1 MTSILIRGCRLR
13 HLDGL
18 YDVLIED
25 GKIANVSKRIHGGAE
40 EVVDA
45 EGRLLSPAFI
55 DMHFHLDSV
64 LTLGDPRFNES
75 GTLIEGIEIWAEKK
89 RNITVEDVKERALRA
104 VKMMA
109 SYGTTRLRTHADIT
123 EPRLITLRGL
133 LDVKKKAESIMDI
146 QVTAFPQDGILT
158 ESSNIELL
166 EKSIELGADNVGMIP
181 HYELTRE
188 DGVKSIKLAFDLAQK
203 YNKDVDGHIDE
214 TDDEQSRFLEVVAA
228 EAIRR
233 GYEGRV
239 TAGHATA
246 MHSYND
252 SYTYKLYRILRRAGL
267 TVVANPLINIH
278 LQGRFDAYPKRRGIT
293 RIKELLKHGV
303 NVALGHDCLR
313 DPWYPLGRG
322 DMLQVLFMAVHV
334 GHLMGY
340 KELIDSFDLITVNSA
355 KALRIEQEY
364 GLEKGKRADLV
375 LLDARD
381 ELEALALQRPPII
394 VIKNGQ
400 IIVRR
405 TSEKAELYIN
415 GKREVLEF
423 I

>member
-1 MTSILIRGCRLR
+1 MSILIRGARLR
-13 HLDGL
+13 RLDGL

-25 GKIANVSKRIHGGAE
+25 GKIAEVSTSIKRGADE
-40 EVVDA
+40 IIDA
-45 EGRLLSPAFI
+45 GGRLLTPSFS
-55 DMHFHLDSV
+55 DMHFHLDSA
-64 LTLGDPRFNES
+64 LTLGDPRYNES

-89 RNITVEDVKERALRA
+89 RGITVEDVKNRAIRA
-104 VKMMA
+104 VKMMV

-123 EPRLITLRGL
+123 EPRLATLKGL
-133 LDVKKKAESIMDI
+133 LEVKKEMKPLIDI

-158 ESSNIELL
+158 EPGNAELL
-166 EKSIELGADNVGMIP
+166 EKAVEMGADNVGIIP

-188 DGVKSIKLAFDLAQK
+188 DGVKSISVAFDIAQK
-203 YNKDVDGHIDE
+203 YGRDVDGHVDE

-252 SYTYKLYRILRRAGL
+252 AYAYKLYRILRRAGV
-267 TVVANPLINIH
+267 TVIANPLINIH
-278 LQGRFDAYPKRRGIT
+278 LQGRFDTYPKRRGMT

-303 NVALGHDCLR
+303 NVALGHDCIR

-322 DMLQVLFMAVHV
+322 GMVQALFMAVHV

-340 KELIDSFDLITVNSA
+340 QELRDSFDLITVNA
-355 KALRIEQEY
+355 ARALRIESEY
-364 GLEKGKRADLV
+364 GVERGKRADLV

-381 ELEALALQRPPII
+381 ELEALALQRPPLL
-394 VIKNGQ
+394 VIKEGR

-405 TSEKAELYIN
+405 SNAEAEIVVD
-415 GKREVLEF
+415 GKKERLEF
-423 I
+423 V

>member
-1 MTSILIRGCRLR
+1 MSILIRGARLR
-13 HLDGL
+13 RLDGL

-25 GKIANVSKRIHGGAE
+25 GKIAEVSTSIKRGADE
-40 EVVDA
+40 TIDA
-45 EGRLLSPAFI
+45 GGRLLTPSFS
-55 DMHFHLDSV
+55 DMHFHLDSA
-64 LTLGDPRFNES
+64 LTLGDPRYNES

-89 RNITVEDVKERALRA
+89 RGITVEDVKNRAIRA
-104 VKMMA
+104 VKMMV

-123 EPRLITLRGL
+123 EPRLATLKGL
-133 LDVKKKAESIMDI
+133 LEVKKEMKPLIDI

-158 ESSNIELL
+158 EPGNAELL
-166 EKSIELGADNVGMIP
+166 EKAVEMGADNVGIIP

-188 DGVKSIKLAFDLAQK
+188 DGVKSISVAFDIAQK
-203 YNKDVDGHIDE
+203 YGRDVDGHVDE

-252 SYTYKLYRILRRAGL
+252 AYAYKLYRILRRAGV
-267 TVVANPLINIH
+267 TVIANPLINIH
-278 LQGRFDAYPKRRGIT
+278 LQGRFDTYPKRRGMT

-303 NVALGHDCLR
+303 NVALGHDCIR

-322 DMLQVLFMAVHV
+322 DMVQALFMAVHV

-340 KELIDSFDLITVNSA
+340 QELRDSFDLITVNA
-355 KALRIEQEY
+355 ARALRIESEY
-364 GLEKGKRADLV
+364 GVERGKRADLV

-381 ELEALALQRPPII
+381 ELEALALQRPPLL
-394 VIKNGQ
+394 VIKEGR

-405 TSEKAELYIN
+405 SNAEAEIVVD
-415 GKREVLEF
+415 GKKERLEF
-423 I
+423 V

>member
-1 MTSILIRGCRLR
+1 MSILIRGARLR
-13 HLDGL
+13 RLDGL

-25 GKIANVSKRIHGGAE
+25 GRIAEVSTSVKRSADEII
-40 EVVDA
+40 DA
-45 EGRLLSPAFI
+45 GGRLLTPSFT
-55 DMHFHLDSV
+55 DMHFHLDSA
-64 LTLGDPRFNES
+64 LTLGDPRYNES

-89 RNITVEDVKERALRA
+89 RGITVEDVKNRA
-104 VKMMA
+104 VKTVKMMV

-123 EPRLITLRGL
+123 EPKLATLRGL
-133 LDVKKKAESIMDI
+133 LEVKKEMKPLIDI

-158 ESSNIELL
+158 EPGNVELL
-166 EKSIELGADNVGMIP
+166 EKAVEMGADNVGIIP

-188 DGVKSIKLAFDLAQK
+188 DGVKSISVAFDIAQK
-203 YNKDVDGHIDE
+203 HGRDVDGHVDE

-252 SYTYKLYRILRRAGL
+252 AYAYKLYRILRRAGV
-267 TVVANPLINIH
+267 TVIANPLVNIH
-278 LQGRFDAYPKRRGIT
+278 LQGRFDTYPKRRGMT

-303 NVALGHDCLR
+303 NVALGHDCIR

-322 DMLQVLFMAVHV
+322 DMIQALFMAVHV

-340 KELIDSFDLITVNSA
+340 QELRDSFDMITVNAA
-355 KALRIEQEY
+355 KALRIEHEY
-364 GLEKGKRADLV
+364 GVERGKRADLV

-381 ELEALALQRPPII
+381 ELEALTLQRPPLL
-394 VIKNGQ
+394 VIKEGRV
-400 IIVRR
+400 IVRR
-405 TSEKAELYIN
+405 TNAEAELIID
-415 GKREVLEF
+415 GKKERLEF
-423 I
+423 V

>member
-1 MTSILIRGCRLR
+1 MSILIRGVRLR
-13 HLDGL
+13 RLDGL

-25 GKIANVSKRIHGGAE
+25 GKIAEVSTSIKRSADEIINAG
-40 EVVDA
+40 
-45 EGRLLSPAFI
+45 GRLLTPSFS
-55 DMHFHLDSV
+55 DMHFHLDSA
-64 LTLGDPRFNES
+64 LTLGDPRYNES

-89 RNITVEDVKERALRA
+89 RGITVEDVKNRAIKA
-104 VKMMA
+104 VKMMV

-123 EPRLITLRGL
+123 EPRLATLKGL
-133 LDVKKKAESIMDI
+133 LEVKKEMKPLIDI

-158 ESSNIELL
+158 EPGNMELL
-166 EKSIELGADNVGMIP
+166 EKAVEMGADNVGIIP

-188 DGVKSIKLAFDLAQK
+188 DGVKSISVAFDIAQK
-203 YNKDVDGHIDE
+203 YGRDVDGHVDE

-252 SYTYKLYRILRRAGL
+252 AYAYKLYRILRRAGV
-267 TVVANPLINIH
+267 TVIANPLINIH
-278 LQGRFDAYPKRRGIT
+278 LQGRFDTYPKRRGMT

-303 NVALGHDCLR
+303 NVALGHDCIR

-322 DMLQVLFMAVHV
+322 DMVQALFMAVHV

-340 KELIDSFDLITVNSA
+340 QELRDSFDLITVNAA
-355 KALRIEQEY
+355 KALRIENEY
-364 GLEKGKRADLV
+364 GVERGKRADLV

-381 ELEALALQRPPII
+381 ELEALALQRPPLL
-394 VIKNGQ
+394 VIKEGR

-405 TSEKAELYIN
+405 SNAEAEIVMD
-415 GKREVLEF
+415 GKKEMLEF
-423 I
+423 V